1 MEFLSSEE
9 LLRRI
14 IFQKIQKNWKEYLQK
29 WSSERWLK
37 TFTNKFGFL
46 PPQNVEQLPNGFFQC
61 FADEVNDVIAF
72 KLNISRKELEKYTT
86 SASSLSR
93 FLGKKDDQHKRYL
106 NKKTGLAIFAG
117 FNNPYY
123 YVDSWEDFEAQY
135 QQYMSLWLQWNKN
148 QIHTDQQKN
157 LLLAPHE
164 KENITSVVVIPN
176 EKPFYQIIYEGSQE
190 ETTLYPNSSKRKKWW
205 LWGILALFIM
215 IGGYYLF
222 KIFSGKKENSSAKK
236 DDSTLQENT
245 NDTLIK
251 FSLLQKEE
259 GENIVSGLLVY
270 DATKYPQDSI
280 KIYLDPY
287 ALPNMIKSTKKIDTV
302 PVIFYK
308 STLVRSRYGSIHDR
322 LSLYIPTKS
331 WIGGAYD
338 NSQVKYNTEIK
349 GDISKIYNKP
359 CDLIQSGTVTI
370 TPEQVE
376 NKIKD
381 YYFSW
386 FSKTFEKEIKTDTF
400 ELEAKVKLT
409 YKSKDAI
416 CNHLVLKILDNSHRY
431 VKYSLEVKGC
441 TAYLKTKENLS
452 FMEVASDQIQNFT
465 HSLDSLQQW
474 NIMKLK
480 KYGKTVD
487 YYWNGKYIGTT
498 SNNNNRGIRML
509 EFTLK
514 SSWAVDWIKIFDS
527 KQNILYQ
534 EDFDKCP

>member
-1 MEFLSSEE
+1 MNFLSSEE

-14 IFQKIQKNWKEYLQK
+14 IFQKIQKNWQDYLKK

-61 FADEVNDVIAF
+61 FTDEVNDVIAF

-93 FLGKKDDQHKRYL
+93 FLGKKDDQHKRYS

-117 FNNPYY
+117 FHNPYY
-123 YVDSWEDFEAQY
+123 YVDSWDDFEAQY
-135 QQYMSLWLQWNKN
+135 QQYMGFWIHWNKN
-148 QIHTDQQKN
+148 QIHTNQQN
-157 LLLAPHE
+157 NRLLSSSQEEH
-164 KENITSVVVIPN
+164 ITSVIIIPN
-176 EKPFYQIIYEGSQE
+176 EKPFYQIIYEGSQAE
-190 ETTLYPNSSKRKKWW
+190 AIIYPNQSKRRKWLLW
-205 LWGILALFIM
+205 LILAVLMLVSCFYI
-215 IGGYYLF
+215 F
-222 KIFSGKKENSSAKK
+222 KTFFDKKENLSIQKNNSIP
-236 DDSTLQENT
+236 LQENT
-245 NDTLIK
+245 EDTLIK

-259 GENIVSGLLVY
+259 GDGIVSGLLVY
-270 DATKYPQDSI
+270 DATKYPDDSI

-287 ALPNMIKSTKKIDTV
+287 ALPNMIKTTKKIDTV

-308 STLVRSRYGSIHDR
+308 STHIRVRGGTYDR
-322 LSLYIPTKS
+322 LSIYIPTKS

-338 NSQVKYNTEIK
+338 NSQVKHNTEIK

-359 CDLIQSGTVTI
+359 CDLIQNGAVTVA
-370 TPEQVE
+370 PEQVE

-386 FSKTFEKEIKTDTF
+386 FSKTFDKEIQLDTF
-400 ELEAKVKLT
+400 EIETRVKIT

-416 CNHLVLKILDNSHRY
+416 CNHLVFKAYDNSFRY
-431 VKYSLEVKGC
+431 AKYSLEVKGC

-452 FMEVASDQIQNFT
+452 FMDVSSNQIQNFT
-465 HSLDSLQQW
+465 HSLDSLKQW
-474 NIMKLK
+474 NTMKLK
-480 KYGKTVD
+480 KYGSKVD
-487 YYWNGKYIGTT
+487 YYWNGKYIGTAPT
-498 SNNNNRGIRML
+498 NNKGIRML
-509 EFTLK
+509 DFTVK
-514 SSWAVDWIKIFDS
+514 SSWAVDWIKISDA
-527 KQNILYQ
+527 KKNIIYQ